1 MANPAILHKQEE
13 IIPPYYDRY
22 LDEREKRFVTEIGN
36 MRSDIRLNTQ
46 RLDNRIDDLKEY
58 VVLRFDETNKRIDET
73 NKRIDD
79 LKEYVILRFDE
90 TNKRID
96 ETNKRIDETNKR
108 IDGLDK
114 SLNARIDETNKRID
128 NLRDSLSK
136 KIDHHFYWTIALFAP
151 LILSVI
157 AGMITIL
164 FRGN

>member
-1 MANPAILHKQEE
+1 MANPAVMHKQEE

-58 VVLRFDETNKRIDET
+58 V
-73 NKRIDD
+73 
-79 LKEYVILRFDE
+79 ILRFDE

-96 ETNKRIDETNKR
+96 ETNKRIDE
-108 IDGLDK
+108 LDK

-128 NLRDSLSK
+128 DLRDSLTK
-136 KIDHHFYWTIALFAP
+136 K
-151 LILSVI
+151 
-157 AGMITIL
+157 
-164 FRGN
+164 N